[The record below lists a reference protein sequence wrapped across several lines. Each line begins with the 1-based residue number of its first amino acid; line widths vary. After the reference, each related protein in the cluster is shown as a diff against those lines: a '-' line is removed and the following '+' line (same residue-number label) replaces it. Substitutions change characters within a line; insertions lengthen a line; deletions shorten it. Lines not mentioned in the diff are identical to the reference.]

1 MNTSYVL
8 FAILLFVAI
17 VLALEGGYS
26 VWASKS
32 SAEAKRLAARLRSIG
47 GADAA
52 SPLSIERS
60 KRRNRWSWL
69 DEHLIALLP
78 GGDRLTRYLET
89 SGTGTTA
96 GQIVATSA
104 GLGLLGFFVPLMF
117 ARPLVYSALGAM
129 LVGVLPWWRVARRR
143 DARIRL
149 FEKQIPEALDLM
161 GRAMRAGHAFPT
173 TVQMVGEEMADPI
186 GQEFRILFDETNY
199 GVPQHEALLRLS
211 DRVPVADL
219 GYFVVAVTIQ
229 RESGSHLAEA
239 RENNAGHRARSPEAA
254 RPGANALRRGAAVG
268 MDPDRIAVRDRC
280 DHQHRDAE
288 IHGDPVDRPGGHPA
302 PRECAVRH
310 GTGCGVDAQD
320 HPHPRLKAGSGR
332 CPKLK
337 SASWCW
343 SSSRPSRW
351 PSGCWA
357 GPRAAS
363 PAKG

>member
-8 FAILLFVAI
+8 FAVALFVAV

-26 VWASKS
+26 VWASKG
-32 SAEAKRLAARLRSIG
+32 SAEAKRLAARLRAIG

-104 GLGLLGFFVPLMF
+104 GLGLLGFFVPLML

-129 LVGVLPWWRVARRR
+129 LVGVLPWWRVARHR

-173 TVQMVGEEMADPI
+173 TVQMVAEEMADPI
-186 GQEFRILFDETNY
+186 GQEFRTLFDEANY
-199 GVPQHEALLRLS
+199 GVPQHEALLRLA

-229 RESGSHLAEA
+229 RESGGNLAELLDNIA
-239 RENNAGHRARSPEAA
+239 SIVRS
-254 RPGANALRRGAAVG
+254 
-268 MDPDRIAVRDRC
+268 
-280 DHQHRDAE
+280 
-288 IHGDPVDRPGGHPA
+288 
-302 PRECAVRH
+302 
-310 GTGCGVDAQD
+310 
-320 HPHPRLKAGSGR
+320 RLKLLGQVRTLSAEGRLSAWILIALPFVTAAIINIVTPKFMAILWTDPAGIRLLG
-332 CPKLK
+332 
-337 SASWCW
+337 SALFVMALGVVWM
-343 SSSRPSRW
+343 RKIIRI
-351 PSGCWA
+351 
-357 GPRAAS
+357 RV
-363 PAKG
+363 